1 MACAIKLRGAS
12 RHDSIDSWSADVAA
26 VGRTAPRLRS
36 DFAALRADFPA
47 LRQLVHGKPLAYLDN
62 AASSQSPTAVHE
74 ATAQQQ
80 SMNHSNVHRGVHAL
94 SERSTAAFETARD
107 KVRGFIN
114 AASVKEIVFTRGTT
128 ESINLVAASFGQRL
142 RAGDEVLI
150 TWLEH
155 HSNIVPWQLLC
166 ERTGARLVVAPIRDD
181 GSLDVG
187 AFEARLSARTKI
199 VAVAHVANAL
209 GTVNP
214 VADLVARAHAAGAI
228 ALVDGAQAVPH
239 MRVDVR
245 ALDCDF
251 YAFSGHKMFG
261 PTGTGVLYGKSALLE
276 SMPPYQGGGDMILT
290 VAFEG
295 STYNALPYKFEA
307 GTPNITGV
315 VGLGAAVDYL
325 EHIDFA
331 AVREHEHAL
340 LEYATRRL
348 LADVPGARVIGTAPG
363 KAGVLS
369 FVVEGIHAHDL
380 GTIVDREGVAIRTG
394 HHCAM
399 PVMERFGVAAT
410 ARASFAFYNDFQD
423 VDRLIAGLRRAVEIF
438 RG

>member
-1 MACAIKLRGAS
+1 MT
-12 RHDSIDSWSADVAA
+12 VAKA
-26 VGRTAPRLRS
+26 ERSTAPAKRA
-36 DFAALRADFPA
+36 DFAALRKDFPA
-47 LRQLVHGKPLAYLDN
+47 LNQLVHGKPLAYLDN

-74 ATAQQQ
+74 AMELQQRLH
-80 SMNHSNVHRGVHAL
+80 HSNVHRGVHQL
-94 SERSTAAFETARD
+94 SERSTAAYEGARE
-107 KVRGFIN
+107 KVRRFVN
-114 AASVKEIVFTRGTT
+114 AAATAEIVFTRGTT
-128 ESINLVAASFGQRL
+128 ESINLVATSFGQAL
-142 RAGDEVLI
+142 KAGDEVLI

-181 GSLDVG
+181 GSLDVA
-187 AFEARLSARTKI
+187 AFEERLSTRTKI
-199 VAVAHVANAL
+199 VALAHVSNAL

-214 VADLVARAHAAGAI
+214 VQSLIAKAHAVGAVV
-228 ALVDGAQAVPH
+228 LVDGAQAVPH
-239 MRVDVR
+239 LTVDVQ

-261 PTGTGVLYGKSALLE
+261 PTGTGVLYGKRARLDA
-276 SMPPYQGGGDMILT
+276 MPPYQGGGDMILT
-290 VAFEG
+290 VSFER

-325 EHIDFA
+325 QDVDFA
-331 AVREHEHAL
+331 AVAEHEHAL
-340 LEYATRRL
+340 LAHATERL
-348 LADVPGARVIGTAPG
+348 LEEVPGVRLIGTAAR
-363 KAGVLS
+363 KASVLS
-369 FVVEGIHAHDL
+369 FVVAGIHAHDL

-410 ARASFAFYNDFQD
+410 ARASFAFYNNHDD
-423 VDRLIAGLRRAVEIF
+423 VDRLIAGLKRAVEIF

>member
-1 MACAIKLRGAS
+1 MIVATAER
-12 RHDSIDSWSADVAA
+12 SA
-26 VGRTAPRLRS
+26 TRLQR
-36 DFAALRADFPA
+36 DFAALRKDFPA
-47 LRQLVHGKPLAYLDN
+47 LQQLVHGKPLAYLDN

-74 ATAQQQ
+74 AMALQQRLH
-80 SMNHSNVHRGVHAL
+80 HSNVHRGVHQL
-94 SERSTAAFETARD
+94 SERSTAAYEGARE
-107 KVRGFIN
+107 KVRRFIN
-114 AASVKEIVFTRGTT
+114 ASSTAEIIFTRGTT

-142 RAGDEVLI
+142 QAGDEVLI

-166 ERTGARLVVAPIRDD
+166 ERTGARLVVSPIRDD
-181 GSLDVG
+181 GSLDG
-187 AFEARLSARTKI
+187 AAFEQRLNERTRI
-199 VAVAHVANAL
+199 VALAHVSNAL
-209 GTVNP
+209 GTLNP
-214 VADLVARAHAAGAI
+214 VAELVAKAHAAGAVV
-228 ALVDGAQAVPH
+228 LVDGAQAVPH
-239 MRVDVR
+239 LRVDMQ

-261 PTGTGVLYGKSALLE
+261 PTGTGVLYGKQAHLE
-276 SMPPYQGGGDMILT
+276 TMPPYQGGGDMILT
-290 VAFEG
+290 VSFER

-325 EHIDFA
+325 ESIDFA
-331 AVREHEHAL
+331 AVDAHEHAL
-340 LEYATRRL
+340 LEHATERV
-348 LADVPGARVIGTAPG
+348 LAEIPRARIVGTAAR
-363 KAGVLS
+363 KASVLS
-369 FVVEGIHAHDL
+369 FVVDGIHAHDL

-410 ARASFAFYNDFQD
+410 ARASFALYNNHDD
-423 VDRLIAGLRRAVEIF
+423 VDRLLAGLKRAVEIF